1 MFSSRL
7 VRTAAGGTKS
17 PLACFARRSRRAGGS
32 SAGGS
37 LVHWRG
43 IAVSAPSRQEEGSGA
58 ADAVLAEPA
67 SGAAALPP
75 ADAIPGEAVEI
86 VAEAM
91 PYFRPYSPVSIVCNL
106 LETVHTTTGLP
117 WWATV
122 ATCTLS
128 ARFCML
134 PVIVYTMRNGAKMAI
149 MKPEMDAVQARF
161 KAEQRTDP
169 KAQERFQ
176 RDAQALMDKHKV
188 HPLKM
193 LLGPCVP
200 RTLRRCPAAPV
211 LSRARARDRRLC
223 QAPVFISFF
232 MATRRLAEYNTSVAA
247 ESAFW
252 VPSLAE
258 ADPLYILPVA
268 ASISMLI
275 IAELGGDT
283 GNEQQ
288 AEQMAKFKTV
298 MRVAAVGICPLVRA
312 SHPSSVLMPEF

>member
-7 VRTAAGGTKS
+7 VHTAARGTKS
-17 PLACFARRSRRAGGS
+17 PLLGAARSSQRAAGG
-32 SAGGS
+32 A

-67 SGAAALPP
+67 SGAAAL
-75 ADAIPGEAVEI
+75 PGEAVEI

-128 ARFCML
+128 ARVCML

-176 RDAQALMDKHKV
+176 RDAQALMNKHKV

-193 LLGPCVP
+193 LLGPCAP
-200 RTLRRCPAAPV
+200 RTLRRCAAVPV

-312 SHPSSVLMPEF
+312 SHPRSILMPEF

>member
-7 VRTAAGGTKS
+7 VHTAARGTKS
-17 PLACFARRSRRAGGS
+17 PLLGAARSSQRAAGG
-32 SAGGS
+32 A

-67 SGAAALPP
+67 SGAAALPA
-75 ADAIPGEAVEI
+75 ADAIPLPGEAVEI

-128 ARFCML
+128 ARVCML

-193 LLGPCVP
+193 LLGPCAP
-200 RTLRRCPAAPV
+200 RTLRRCAAVPV

-312 SHPSSVLMPEF
+312 SHPRSILMPEF